1 MRSDLGYIALLRETM
16 IEVTGVCDEAHPAV
30 LRTLPG
36 GVMQP
41 RTGFLLTIDR
51 GPLPKGNLEVPDQY
65 R

>member
-1 MRSDLGYIALLRETM
+1 M